1 MTQKG
6 PVTVVD
12 PSAPTGR
19 GGQSWNRDLLL
30 LMSAQFLTAFADNAI
45 LFIAVGM
52 VLKTADAHW
61 YVPALQSAFLVAYV
75 LLAAWVGPFVD
86 SRSKTRVLLGANLLK
101 AAGAGLMLAGVDPL
115 LAFLVVGAGAATY
128 SPAKYGILPEMVPKE
143 RLVRINAW
151 IEGSTIAAILL
162 GGLAGGFLV
171 DQSPQ
176 LAVSIVLGLYLF
188 TALLARL
195 MRPLKAVAAYPKG
208 ALMSR
213 FRNTA
218 GLLLRHATARYALV
232 GVSVFWCSA
241 ALLRVIVVAWAPLV
255 LGLTSTQDI
264 AELTLWSAIGIGIGS
279 ALAPRLVP
287 LTRLSR
293 TRFAAYIMALAI
305 LMLALVDQI
314 WLARIALLM
323 AGIAGGVFVVPVNA
337 LLQDVGHHSVGSG
350 GVVAVQRFAENLAML
365 SVTGLYALAA
375 ANGLSPVPAL
385 LVLSACLAVMVFWLN
400 RPMVRKT
407 ALDKEAEEER

>member
-1 MTQKG
+1 MSSAGQVAETADKTAPG
-6 PVTVVD
+6 P
-12 PSAPTGR
+12 A
-19 GGQSWNRDLLL
+19 WNRDLLL

-45 LFIAVGM
+45 LFTAVGM
-52 VLKTADAHW
+52 VRETADASW
-61 YVPALQSAFLVAYV
+61 YIPALQSAFLVAYV
-75 LLAAWVGPFVD
+75 VLAAWVGPFVD
-86 SRSKTRVLLGANLLK
+86 SRSKPRVLLGANLIK
-101 AAGAGLMLAGVDPL
+101 AMGAGLMLGGLDPL

-151 IEGSTIAAILL
+151 VEGSTIAAILL

-171 DQSPQ
+171 DRSAF
-176 LAVSIVLGLYLF
+176 LAVSVVLGVYLV
-188 TALLARL
+188 TAGLASL
-195 MRPLKAVAAYPKG
+195 MRPLKAVSSYPQG
-208 ALMSR
+208 ELLTR
-213 FRNTA
+213 FRKTSA
-218 GLLLRHATARYALV
+218 LLLRHATARYALI

-255 LGLTSTQDI
+255 LGLASTQDI

-279 ALAPRLVP
+279 SLAPRLIP
-287 LTRLSR
+287 LTRLTR
-293 TRFAAYIMALAI
+293 TRFAAYAMAVAI
-305 LMLALVDQI
+305 LTLALVDQV
-314 WLARIALLM
+314 WLARGALLL

-365 SVTGLYALAA
+365 TMTGLYALAA

-385 LVLSACLAVMVFWLN
+385 LLLSLLLAVTVFWLN
-400 RPMVRKT
+400 RPMGTFMRRI
-407 ALDKEAEEER
+407 L